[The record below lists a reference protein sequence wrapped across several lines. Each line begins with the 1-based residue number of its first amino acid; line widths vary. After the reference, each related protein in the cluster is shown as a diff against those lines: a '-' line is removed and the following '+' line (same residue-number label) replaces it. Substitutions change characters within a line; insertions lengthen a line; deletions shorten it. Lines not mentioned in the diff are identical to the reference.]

1 MAYAGKYS
9 VGQIVMHRGHECRVT
24 AVWNDDGKSGVTIVP
39 TGDYGF
45 EVDVYDENV

>member
-1 MAYAGKYS
+1 MEYTGKYH
-9 VGQIVMHRGHECRVT
+9 VGQIVMHRCHECRVT
-24 AVWNDDGKSGVTIVP
+24 AVWNDDGKNGVTIIP